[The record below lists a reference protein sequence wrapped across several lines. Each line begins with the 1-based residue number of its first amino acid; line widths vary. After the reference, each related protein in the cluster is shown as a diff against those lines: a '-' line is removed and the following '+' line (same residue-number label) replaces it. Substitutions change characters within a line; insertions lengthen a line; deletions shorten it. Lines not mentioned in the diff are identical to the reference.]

1 MSGKKV
7 REDVAEN
14 QQVNRDEEV
23 KATGQVRTDEVVG
36 LLVQK
41 QLNITLLLKNLLIN
55 INTIKNLKDTDGGI
69 NIDTSLSFSIWIISC
84 QLRIQNF
91 SQFLSWVF

>member
-23 KATGQVRTDEVVG
+23 KATGQVRTD
-36 LLVQK
+36 
-41 QLNITLLLKNLLIN
+41 
-55 INTIKNLKDTDGGI
+55 
-69 NIDTSLSFSIWIISC
+69 
-84 QLRIQNF
+84 
-91 SQFLSWVF
+91 

>member
-69 NIDTSLSFSIWIISC
+69 NIGTSLLFSIWIISC

>member
-36 LLVQK
+36 LLVHK

-69 NIDTSLSFSIWIISC
+69 NIGTSLSFSIWIISC

>member
-69 NIDTSLSFSIWIISC
+69 NIGTSLSFSIWIISC

>member
-36 LLVQK
+36 LLVHK

-55 INTIKNLKDTDGGI
+55 INTIKNLKDTDKH
-69 NIDTSLSFSIWIISC
+69 NK
-84 QLRIQNF
+84 
-91 SQFLSWVF
+91 

>member
-23 KATGQVRTDEVVG
+23 KVTGKYVRMR
-36 LLVQK
+36 LLAFWC
-41 QLNITLLLKNLLIN
+41 
-55 INTIKNLKDTDGGI
+55 
-69 NIDTSLSFSIWIISC
+69 TSNSI
-84 QLRIQNF
+84 
-91 SQFLSWVF
+91 

>member
-36 LLVQK
+36 LLVHK

-69 NIDTSLSFSIWIISC
+69 NIGTSLSFSIWIISC

-91 SQFLSWVF
+91 SVFLSWVF